1 MKLMVLLLGGLF
13 SEESG
18 KDWTIWKKGINNG
31 GSSMKHG
38 KRNTDDDSIDED
50 GCIIDDNIDLTQTV
64 RFSGNQKGKM
74 NARSN
79 GPFRLTFH
87 YFFGYYYTEKT

>member
-1 MKLMVLLLGGLF
+1 
-13 SEESG
+13 
-18 KDWTIWKKGINNG
+18 
-31 GSSMKHG
+31 MKHG

-50 GCIIDDNIDLTQTV
+50 GWIIDDNIDLTQTV

-87 YFFGYYYTEKT
+87 YFPDIISRRRPDQRNSPNK

>member
-1 MKLMVLLLGGLF
+1 MGYKCTWPIPVPQRMFHMKLMVLLLGGLF

-50 GCIIDDNIDLTQTV
+50 GHHILNGKV
-64 RFSGNQKGKM
+64 PFSRM
-74 NARSN
+74 RV
-79 GPFRLTFH
+79 
-87 YFFGYYYTEKT
+87 